1 MVAHVFLIDKIR
13 LIQIN
18 VNCIVNTPSLLS
30 TFFLLSLHS
39 YEHKILMTLYIVTF
53 FSGYPWSDFCT
64 MLWMTL
70 GTTPPTQ
77 ISDYEMV
84 QMEHS
89 TKLCHTRN
97 KHCFS
102 WGRVLAFGSY
112 APPDRPS
119 TVVLSRSRRYN
130 SRLWG

>member
-13 LIQIN
+13 LIQIM
-18 VNCIVNTPSLLS
+18 VNRIVIIPS
-30 TFFLLSLHS
+30 LLSLHS
-39 YEHKILMTLYIVTF
+39 YEHKLLMILYIVTF

-64 MLWMTL
+64 MLTMTL
-70 GTTPPTQ
+70 GTAPPTQ

-84 QMEHS
+84 QLEHP

-102 WGRVLAFGSY
+102 WGRVLGFGSY

-119 TVVLSRSRRYN
+119 TVVLSRSRRYS

>member
-13 LIQIN
+13 LMQII
-18 VNCIVNTPSLLS
+18 VNCIVNTPS
-30 TFFLLSLHS
+30 LLSLHS
-39 YEHKILMTLYIVTF
+39 YEHKILMILYIVTF
-53 FSGYPWSDFCT
+53 FSGYPWSDFCM
-64 MLWMTL
+64 MLTMTL
-70 GTTPPTQ
+70 GTAPPTQ

-84 QMEHS
+84 QLEHS

-97 KHCFS
+97 KHYFS

-112 APPDRPS
+112 APPDRLS
-119 TVVLSRSRRYN
+119 TVVLSWSRRYN